1 MFYLIVNKVL
11 KKNILAIKF
20 MSPKYDPD
28 PSWQNLEIGSRPKL
42 VKFKLDL
49 KFIVNHSR
57 YSAFKLKRAW
67 NRENESE

>member
-1 MFYLIVNKVL
+1 
-11 KKNILAIKF
+11 

-28 PSWQNLEIGSRPKL
+28 PSWQNLEIGSRPEL

-57 YSAFKLKRAW
+57 YSAFKLKIAW
-67 NRENESE
+67 NMENESE